1 MKHKR
6 TKQQV
11 WFIGKVLFSIFCYI
25 VFLVATVDVT
35 KGMSLGEQSLP
46 EEKAVLEQK
55 LEDDKKQQKKQKK

>member
-11 WFIGKVLFSIFCYI
+11 WFIRKVLFSIFCYI
-25 VFLVATVDVT
+25 VFLVATVDIT

-46 EEKAVLEQK
+46 EEKAVLEKK